1 MGAHTSHLLPPATHS
16 GALDALNATLG
27 GRVQVAVPFARPCF
41 PLASP
46 DVFGQADSAA
56 CAQVVQS
63 YLQSD
68 LITSDF
74 GAYEN
79 TAGTI
84 CQATGEQCL
93 LDSSN
98 PNDTQAFLPPNKC
111 EQGNLPSY
119 FIDVR
124 GPQDVIAAF
133 DFSRKTGVPLSIKNT
148 GHDYASRSTGAG
160 TLALWTHNLQG
171 TSYNKSFVPTGCKNA
186 GVPAV
191 TFGTG
196 VLLGDLFRFADTQNI
211 TILGAA
217 DSSIAGGGGYVLGGG
232 HSAFSNALG
241 LAVDQVLEFEVVTP
255 DGQHRFANACSH
267 PDLFF
272 ALRGGGGGT
281 FGVVLR
287 VTMKALPQLT
297 TPVIR
302 TGFSSPPS
310 IEVQTKY
317 IEFLID
323 HALPLASKGW
333 GGYIKAR
340 PHPSRSPLRANTFAL
355 RIQPDLGLTFV
366 NPLAT
371 MAEAAETMAD
381 LQQFVETQLNG
392 TGLFFLAET
401 TSYLSFYNQFV
412 ANTTL
417 PNDAP
422 AALASRLIPA
432 SVFNSSTLRTQL
444 LDAVMTASQRH
455 TITLLFSVAP
465 FFFKDDGLTSVSPAW
480 RESLWHIIY
489 IDYWAYNT
497 TVSQRAQI
505 YEGLEADARAL
516 RKIAPDSGV
525 YWNEASV
532 FEPDYQQAFWGSHYG
547 RLVGIKR
554 KYDPDHL
561 LDCWKCVDWRG
572 ASNERYKCQP
582 KL

>member
-1 MGAHTSHLLPPATHS
+1 MGAHTSHLLPPATFS
-16 GALDALNATLG
+16 GSLDALNATLG

-41 PLASP
+41 ALASP
-46 DVFGQADSAA
+46 DVFGQADSAQ
-56 CAQVVQS
+56 CSQVVQS
-63 YLQSD
+63 YLQAD
-68 LITSDF
+68 LISSNF

-79 TAGTI
+79 TAGTV

-98 PNDTQAFLPPNKC
+98 PSDTQAFLPPNKC
-111 EQGNLPSY
+111 AQGNLPSY
-119 FIDVR
+119 FIDVQS
-124 GPQDVIAAF
+124 PQDVIAAF
-133 DFSRKTGVPLSIKNT
+133 DYSRRSGVPLSIKNT
-148 GHDYASRSTGAG
+148 GHDYASRSSGAG
-160 TLALWTHNLQG
+160 TLALWMHNLQD
-171 TSYNKSFVPTGCKNA
+171 TAYNKSFVPSGCNQA

-196 VLLGDLFRFADTQNI
+196 VLLGDLFKFADSHNV

-217 DSSIAGGGGYVLGGG
+217 DSSVAGGGGYVLGGG
-232 HSAFSNALG
+232 HSAFSNSLG

-255 DGQHRFANACSH
+255 DGQHRFANKCQNS
-267 PDLFF
+267 DLFF

-287 VTMKALPQLT
+287 VTMKALPQLR

-310 IEVQTKY
+310 IEVKRKY
-317 IEFLID
+317 VEFLID
-323 HALPLASKGW
+323 RALPLASKGW
-333 GGYIKAR
+333 GGYIK
-340 PHPSRSPLRANTFAL
+340 
-355 RIQPDLGLTFV
+355 PDLGMTFV
-366 NPLAT
+366 NPHAS
-371 MAEAAETMAD
+371 MAEAAQTMAD

-392 TGLFFLAET
+392 TGLFLLAET
-401 TSYLSFYNQFV
+401 ASYLEFYNQFV

-422 AALASRLIPA
+422 SAVASRLIPA
-432 SVFNSSTLRTQL
+432 SVFNSSAQRAQL

-465 FFFKDDGLTSVSPAW
+465 YFFKDDGMTSVSPAW
-480 RESLWHIIY
+480 RESLWHVIY
-489 IDYWAYNT
+489 IDYWAYNST
-497 TVSQRAQI
+497 SAQRAQI
-505 YEGLEADARAL
+505 YEGLETDAGAL
-516 RKIAPDSGV
+516 RRIAPNSGV

-532 FEPDYQQAFWGSHYG
+532 FEPDYQQAFWGRNYA

-561 LDCWKCVDWRG
+561 LDCWKCVDWQG
-572 ASNERYKCQP
+572 ASSARYKCQP